1 MTCDGVYQSVICCE
15 FSGPSTVPA
24 HRRTLPQARTQSRLE
39 DIPGVGPK
47 RRQRLLTRFGGLKG
61 VMAASV
67 DELAQVE
74 GVSLALAEKIHQAL
88 H

>member
-1 MTCDGVYQSVICCE
+1 M
-15 FSGPSTVPA
+15 
-24 HRRTLPQARTQSRLE
+24 
-39 DIPGVGPK
+39 GPK

>member
-1 MTCDGVYQSVICCE
+1 M
-15 FSGPSTVPA
+15 PSLATAPA
-24 HRRTLPQARTQSRLE
+24 APRRAPQSRLE

-74 GVSLALAEKIHQAL
+74 GVSLALAEKSTRRCN
-88 H
+88 